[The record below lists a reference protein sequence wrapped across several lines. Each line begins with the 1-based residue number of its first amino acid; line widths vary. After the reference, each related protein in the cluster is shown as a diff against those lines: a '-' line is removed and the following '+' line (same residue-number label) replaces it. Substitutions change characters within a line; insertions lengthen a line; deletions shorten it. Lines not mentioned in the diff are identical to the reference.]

1 MKKFLFLCCF
11 LAASTTTSLAQT
23 HVANPELKAKTL
35 QKQLKLSD
43 AQTAKI
49 AAIYQVL
56 SERIEEIERSA
67 HGDAD
72 KIRKDTRPLREAT
85 NKKIKAVLTPP
96 QAAKF
101 DALPEPKG
109 MTNHK

>member
-1 MKKFLFLCCF
+1 MKKFLCLCCF

-23 HVANPELKAKTL
+23 YVANPELKAKTL

-49 AAIYQVL
+49 AAIYQVS
-56 SERIEEIERSA
+56 SEKIEEIKRSA

-72 KIRKDTRPLREAT
+72 KIRKDIRPLREAT

-101 DALPEPKG
+101 DALPEPER
-109 MTNHK
+109 MINY